1 MGNDTKINRKTMRD
15 MDTKFGVIKLKII
28 NDKID

>member
-15 MDTKFGVIKLKII
+15 MDTKSGVIKLKII